1 MFSDL
6 FDRSTKCNTKINR
19 ELNWNSPNS
28 RKDAQ
33 NRQKQPV
40 VLEKLLKPGAGKAQR
55 KEQGA
60 KLTRGGR
67 YKVKTPSK
75 QSKHFSENQKP
86 TDGDAVL
93 EENHDREEGE
103 QSKEVVMSPQV
114 SYCDEGQ

>member
-1 MFSDL
+1 M
-6 FDRSTKCNTKINR
+6 
-19 ELNWNSPNS
+19 
-28 RKDAQ
+28 
-33 NRQKQPV
+33 